1 MPAPLLRKKPS
12 AQLDMF
18 DPVSA
23 AAWAAGAKATA
34 AVLALVD
41 LLRMSPAYHHEAT
54 ELYTQLEAATA
65 LTPCA
70 IKSEARTKPCKQ
82 WGFDDY
88 ILTVRVCE
96 GLRSVVVDGCDGMVP
111 QGTFGLLDASREA
124 AAQAI
129 VAFID
134 PIEAYGK
141 LVKRERAYERIS
153 GNESLRRGLVR

>member
-23 AAWAAGAKATA
+23 AAWSAGATATA
-34 AVLALVD
+34 AVVAVVD
-41 LLRMSPAYHHEAT
+41 LLALSHAHSKLAKDLT
-54 ELYTQLEAATA
+54 AQLEAATA

-70 IKSEARTKPCKQ
+70 VKREARTKPRKR
-82 WGFDDY
+82 WGFQDY
-88 ILTVRVCE
+88 ILTVQVCE
-96 GLRSVVVDGCDGMVP
+96 GLRSVIVDGCDQIP
-111 QGTFGLLDASREA
+111 QGQFALFDATRET

-129 VAFID
+129 IAFID
-134 PIEAYGK
+134 PIEAYAK
-141 LVKRERAYERIS
+141 LVKRERAMERLS

>member
-12 AQLDMF
+12 TQLDMF

-34 AVLALVD
+34 AVISLVD
-41 LLRMSPAYHHEAT
+41 LLKLNPAYRQVAQDLT
-54 ELYTQLEAATA
+54 VQLEAATA

-70 IKSEARTKPCKQ
+70 VKSEARTKPRKQ
-82 WGFDDY
+82 WNFQDY
-88 ILTVRVCE
+88 ILAVQVCE
-96 GLRSVVVDGCDGMVP
+96 GLRSVIVDGCDCVTRGIFSLFD
-111 QGTFGLLDASREA
+111 TTRET
-124 AAQAI
+124 AAQAVI
-129 VAFID
+129 AFVD
-134 PIEAYGK
+134 SIEAYGK